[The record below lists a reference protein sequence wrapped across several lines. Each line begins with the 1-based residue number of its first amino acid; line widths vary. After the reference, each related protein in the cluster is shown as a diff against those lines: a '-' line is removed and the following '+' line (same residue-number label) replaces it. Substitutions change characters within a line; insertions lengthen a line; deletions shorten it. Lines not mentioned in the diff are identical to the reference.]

1 MHQCKAFLKSSYLAL
16 SFCSRRNR
24 LVFERVELLWF
35 WGLIW
40 NVIPCVLHTY
50 IIKVSLNKVTKCWI
64 LFLSSRFIEILRRV
78 GHAKKCFEQYCRRF
92 HVGSLTF
99 DQSISMSYTDR
110 KPFRKNRAKWG
121 GDSLVWIR
129 DGHKSEKYK
138 SGLHFIICLQANVM
152 PGPGR
157 VRINLHYPKTFRIW
171 PIPSSVRRQPEPGAS
186 LLWSK
191 KAFGSHPPFDPDI
204 SPLPNSPR
212 GGTEGAQMEG
222 EGEGDVADEKVRDR
236 KRTRMEEGRTRP
248 TISCLTISCW
258 QCR

>member
-64 LFLSSRFIEILRRV
+64 LFLLSRFIEILRRV
-78 GHAKKCFEQYCRRF
+78 GHAKKCFEQYYRRF

-110 KPFRKNRAKWG
+110 KPFRKKRAKWG

-157 VRINLHYPKTFRIW
+157 VRINLH
-171 PIPSSVRRQPEPGAS
+171 
-186 LLWSK
+186 
-191 KAFGSHPPFDPDI
+191 
-204 SPLPNSPR
+204 
-212 GGTEGAQMEG
+212 
-222 EGEGDVADEKVRDR
+222 
-236 KRTRMEEGRTRP
+236 
-248 TISCLTISCW
+248 
-258 QCR
+258 